1 MRWSQ
6 KHELIPYIFRFCP
19 GQGQNTKGLAPAF
32 PIASLTISRNWRS
45 DESPL
50 CDIRSHTHTVR
61 QINLAKTGASLCT
74 PQFLPAF
81 KDRLHHMQR
90 DPIGS
95 VCIHW
100 HRSSVATRRLDQS
113 RSMDFAKC
121 RDSFAY
127 TSKPRSW
134 ACLPRA
140 VQWYFRSN
148 RPRDKQSGRV

>member
-19 GQGQNTKGLAPAF
+19 GQGQNTQGRSGLSHREPQH
-32 PIASLTISRNWRS
+32 IAELAS